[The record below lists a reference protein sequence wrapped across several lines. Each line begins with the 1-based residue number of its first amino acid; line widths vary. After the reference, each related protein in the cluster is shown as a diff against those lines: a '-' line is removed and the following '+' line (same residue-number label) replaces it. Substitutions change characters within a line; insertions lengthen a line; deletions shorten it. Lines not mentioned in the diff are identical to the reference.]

1 MFNKLFD
8 DFDYD
13 SGMLNGEDPQD
24 ADDTPDYG
32 DSYDYW
38 DDTPDWKEDS
48 GWNDVYGSD
57 VEASDIIEFGDG
69 IYGAEAA
76 SQHYFGHSAKTLS
89 RNEAAQLAA
98 TLPSPLKRNPAHPS
112 SYFRRRT
119 ADIQSRFGWGK
130 VNLDKPDPK
139 KVKKYENQETL
150 WDFIKWYYEKE

>member
-57 VEASDIIEFGDG
+57 VEASDIIEFGD
-69 IYGAEAA
+69 
-76 SQHYFGHSAKTLS
+76 
-89 RNEAAQLAA
+89 
-98 TLPSPLKRNPAHPS
+98 
-112 SYFRRRT
+112 
-119 ADIQSRFGWGK
+119 
-130 VNLDKPDPK
+130 
-139 KVKKYENQETL
+139 
-150 WDFIKWYYEKE
+150 